1 MTIIAINSYQENDIN
16 SYYVLLQLRAQKN
29 SKMERDCA
37 IPLSI
42 QNERFT
48 ISLIFGVLN
57 KYVDRTLFPIWK
69 GIPTSS
75 LRNLR
80 RIQLALRDE
89 QLYVECAVI
98 LKNLYP
104 SNLLSICP
112 SLFELNLSKTK
123 YSIYEKLSRVLSVV
137 GDSMLA
143 LFLYFCVNFY
153 KCVSVAFKVMIW
165 PAFCAASSTV
175 TIAFK
180 LADIKLVIELWGLFS
195 EVREKSVV
203 GFRTYLHFS

>member
-1 MTIIAINSYQENDIN
+1 MTIIAINSCQESDIN

-29 SKMERDCA
+29 SKMERDCRNTPQNSEWA
-37 IPLSI
+37 IQP
-42 QNERFT
+42 
-48 ISLIFGVLN
+48 ISLIFGILT

-80 RIQLALRDE
+80 RIKLALREE
-89 QLYVECAVI
+89 QLCAECAVI
-98 LKNLYP
+98 LKNFYP

-112 SLFELNLSKTK
+112 SLFEINLNKTK
-123 YSIYEKLSRVLSVV
+123 YTEYSIYEKLSRVLSVV

-153 KCVSVAFKVMIW
+153 KCVSVAF
-165 PAFCAASSTV
+165 
-175 TIAFK
+175 
-180 LADIKLVIELWGLFS
+180 
-195 EVREKSVV
+195 
-203 GFRTYLHFS
+203 

>member
-29 SKMERDCA
+29 SKMERHCA
-37 IPLSI
+37 IPLRI
-42 QNERFT
+42 QNERFM
-48 ISLIFGVLN
+48 ISFIFGVLN

-80 RIQLALRDE
+80 RIQLALREE
-89 QLYVECAVI
+89 QLYAKCVVI
-98 LKNLYP
+98 LKNFYP

-112 SLFELNLSKTK
+112 SLFEINLNKTK

-153 KCVSVAFKVMIW
+153 KCVSVAF
-165 PAFCAASSTV
+165 
-175 TIAFK
+175 
-180 LADIKLVIELWGLFS
+180 
-195 EVREKSVV
+195 
-203 GFRTYLHFS
+203 

>member
-80 RIQLALRDE
+80 RIKLALREE
-89 QLYVECAVI
+89 QLCAECAVI
-98 LKNLYP
+98 LKNFYP

-112 SLFELNLSKTK
+112 SLFEINLNKTK
-123 YSIYEKLSRVLSVV
+123 YTEYIIYEKLSRVLSVV

-153 KCVSVAFKVMIW
+153 KCVSVAF
-165 PAFCAASSTV
+165 
-175 TIAFK
+175 
-180 LADIKLVIELWGLFS
+180 
-195 EVREKSVV
+195 
-203 GFRTYLHFS
+203 

>member
-1 MTIIAINSYQENDIN
+1 MTIIAFNSYQENDIN

-29 SKMERDCA
+29 SKMERDCP

-48 ISLIFGVLN
+48 ISLIFGILN
-57 KYVDRTLFPIWK
+57 KYVDRTLSPIWK

-80 RIQLALRDE
+80 RIQLALREE

-123 YSIYEKLSRVLSVV
+123 DSIYEKLSRVLSVV

-153 KCVSVAFKVMIW
+153 KCVSVAF
-165 PAFCAASSTV
+165 
-175 TIAFK
+175 
-180 LADIKLVIELWGLFS
+180 
-195 EVREKSVV
+195 
-203 GFRTYLHFS
+203 